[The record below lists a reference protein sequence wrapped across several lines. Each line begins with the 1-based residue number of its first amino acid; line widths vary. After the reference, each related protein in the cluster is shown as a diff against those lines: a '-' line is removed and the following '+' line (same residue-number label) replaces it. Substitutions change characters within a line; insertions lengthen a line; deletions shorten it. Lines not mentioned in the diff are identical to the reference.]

1 MILTWTWRVAMKVV
15 CSVQGIE
22 VMECSDVFT
31 MGLFSAQENAV
42 IIIEL
47 DAVCNILMLLFIL

>member
-1 MILTWTWRVAMKVV
+1 MKVV

-22 VMECSDVFT
+22 VMECSDVFFT